1 MYKLFATAIF
11 AAAVVG
17 CSSSNTTPQPAEF
30 ERQCFTDEVF
40 HQSASEELGSSGD
53 NVTSQLANKTIES
66 TTKTCTNRPQIE
78 HFVRAEGVAKNC
90 RLWSSSYRV
99 GAQKRFVRGY
109 LCQFP
114 DGSWRSLDS
123 RKLGA
128 LDYQ

>member
-1 MYKLFATAIF
+1 MTRLFAVALLSATVI
-11 AAAVVG
+11 G
-17 CSSSNTTPQPAEF
+17 CSSNVQPQPQP

-40 HQSASEELGSSGD
+40 HKSATQEQGSAGD
-53 NVTSQLANKTIES
+53 NITSSLNNKVVES
-66 TTKTCTNRPQIE
+66 TTKTCTDRPGIE
-78 HFVRAEGVAKNC
+78 QFARTQGVAKNC

-99 GAQKRFVRGY
+99 GSQKRFVRGY

>member
-1 MYKLFATAIF
+1 MTRLF
-11 AAAVVG
+11 AAAIMSAAVIG
-17 CSSSNTTPQPAEF
+17 CSSNVQPQLQQP

-40 HQSASEELGSSGD
+40 HESAIQEQGAEGSKVSSKLG
-53 NVTSQLANKTIES
+53 NKVVES
-66 TTKTCTNRPQIE
+66 KTKTCTDRPGIE
-78 HFVRAEGVAKNC
+78 QFARTTGVAKNC

-99 GAQKRFVRGY
+99 GSQKRFVRGY